1 VSYKRDI
8 ARLIRKLDGLLAEEE
23 IAVIA
28 AYHARGEFGLAV
40 EQIGT
45 RLHDL
50 DVAIDCALAGEIA
63 SVCRKLQIRPR
74 QWEFIYE
81 LTNGSTGGDG
91 ARALPPTRSLR
102 RIRSWRHTGVR
113 MRPPPAGERCG
124 RSFDCPYTES
134 KIRPRT
140 GGCGRAPQAVRRR
153 AGGVAEFFATAS

>member
-63 SVCRKLQIRPR
+63 SVCRKWQIPPR

-81 LTNGSTGGDG
+81 LTSGSTGGDG
-91 ARALPPTRSLR
+91 ARALPAPPDPY
-102 RIRSWRHTGVR
+102 GEFVR
-113 MRPPPAGERCG
+113 GDIPVSEC
-124 RSFDCPYTES
+124 
-134 KIRPRT
+134 
-140 GGCGRAPQAVRRR
+140 VRRLRENGADDLSIVRILR
-153 AGGVAEFFATAS
+153 AKYGLGPEGAVGRLKPCGAGPAA